1 MFTIGQHCF
10 GLVDYCVRCNVAKI
24 IASLSDTAHGM
35 GCMKLIFLLL
45 AGFVTLFG
53 LIAVPVQS
61 RVVATNLFQTQAHPK
76 VKTSTGTIPKS
87 GESLS

>member
-1 MFTIGQHCF
+1 
-10 GLVDYCVRCNVAKI
+10 
-24 IASLSDTAHGM
+24 
-35 GCMKLIFLLL
+35 MKLIFLLL